1 MEEQKKKKE
10 KQKRRRKQ
18 NDKKDEPISLERGK
32 EIERALRGPEWEKNI
47 AMRVHTFLEDFMK
60 FLAFFERPEEYMF
73 WHKYFV
79 IENPELNKLDPR
91 IVSHRALT
99 LALHKLEHDLGEA
112 ESNRVQLQ
120 MLNQKQRHLDLQK
133 HVFQGQVVDH
143 YNSIAELLKL
153 PDTMIEMLREK
164 KKTIIEQVGMDR
176 LDMEEVL
183 KSVITKAMMKGRDRL
198 KDVVIKEKNKMIIK
212 ETNNKEVPM
221 YVWGS
226 RNRKNFK
233 YVPVQLHT

>member
-1 MEEQKKKKE
+1 
-10 KQKRRRKQ
+10 
-18 NDKKDEPISLERGK
+18 
-32 EIERALRGPEWEKNI
+32 
-47 AMRVHTFLEDFMK
+47 
-60 FLAFFERPEEYMF
+60 
-73 WHKYFV
+73 
-79 IENPELNKLDPR
+79 
-91 IVSHRALT
+91 
-99 LALHKLEHDLGEA
+99 
-112 ESNRVQLQ
+112 
-120 MLNQKQRHLDLQK
+120 
-133 HVFQGQVVDH
+133 
-143 YNSIAELLKL
+143 
-153 PDTMIEMLREK
+153 
-164 KKTIIEQVGMDR
+164 MDR